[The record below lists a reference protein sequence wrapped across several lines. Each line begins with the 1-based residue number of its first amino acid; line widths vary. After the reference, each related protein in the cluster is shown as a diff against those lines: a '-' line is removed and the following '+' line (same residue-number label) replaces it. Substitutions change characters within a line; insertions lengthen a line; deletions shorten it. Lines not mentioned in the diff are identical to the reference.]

1 MDQRQRGDLSWIDS
15 HRAKVSQQQNVFHQD
30 PRASIYFGKVPF
42 GKVPD
47 GTTLGQRGCR
57 QTGQQREHQQVE
69 YDATAAP
76 PFLGGR

>member
-30 PRASIYFGKVPF
+30 PRASIYFGKVSN
-42 GKVPD
+42 

-69 YDATAAP
+69 YDDTAAP